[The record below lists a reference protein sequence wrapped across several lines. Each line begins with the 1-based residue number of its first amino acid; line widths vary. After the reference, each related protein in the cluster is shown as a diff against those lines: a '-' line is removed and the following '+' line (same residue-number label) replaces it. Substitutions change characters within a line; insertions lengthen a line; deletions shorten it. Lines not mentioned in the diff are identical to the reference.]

1 MDLFLDLWKGEDDIP
16 QKPKPAQKIEV
27 DPDSVDN
34 ENFLE
39 ATIIRPPVEVPEI
52 PILNITSSNVKLG
65 VTSTEWAEMIDV
77 SQPVPEFRDKI
88 KDMAHTYPF
97 ELDNFQKQV
106 GYLRNTI
113 YANSLV
119 IVRYV

>member
-1 MDLFLDLWKGEDDIP
+1 MFSDLWKSDEDLPI
-16 QKPKPAQKIEV
+16 KPKPASKIEME
-27 DPDSVDN
+27 DSPDND
-34 ENFLE
+34 NFLE
-39 ATIIRPPVEVPEI
+39 ATIIRPPLELPEI

-88 KDMAHTYPF
+88 KDMAHSYPF

-106 GYLRNTI
+106 LE
-113 YANSLV
+113 LV
-119 IVRYV
+119 NFAF